1 MTSKTAP
8 VLLASMIL
16 LAAGSATAAP
26 AMDVKVPFPFAVKD
40 QILPAGQYR
49 VERDEYDPTVV
60 IIKGEGGVH
69 TSLILRTIEAPGVDP
84 AGDKSALVFTHG
96 PDGYRLK
103 DVWDDRHDG
112 RELSLR

>member
-8 VLLASMIL
+8 VLIASMIL

-26 AMDVKVPFPFAVKD
+26 AMDVKVPFPFAVKN
-40 QILPAGQYR
+40 QTLPAGQYR

-60 IIKGEGGVH
+60 FIKGERGVH
-69 TSLILRTIEAPGVDP
+69 TSLILRTVEAQGVDP

-103 DVWDDRHDG
+103 GVWDDRHDG
-112 RELSLR
+112 RELPLK